1 MTFLFG
7 ILLAVFIGISLGLI
21 GGGGSVLA
29 VPVLVYVMGVA
40 PKPAIAM
47 TLFIV
52 GFVSIIGA
60 IPHWKQGN
68 VNFRTAFIFGAAT
81 MLGAFLGAKIA
92 TLPLITGSFQMILFA
107 VVVFVAAIFMIK
119 KGSQPVKKNSP
130 GELDISLYPKP
141 ICKYCWLWMI
151 TEGLGVGL
159 LTGLVG
165 VGGGFAIVPALVLLG
180 NTPMREAIGT
190 SLVIIILNS
199 GAGFIGY
206 LGHIPLNW
214 NLMISFTIAASLGI
228 IGGAYFSRFVKP
240 RQLQRGFGYFLIAVA
255 TFVLFQN
262 RNKFYSSYFP
272 QQHPIRQEQ
281 HY

>member
-7 ILLAVFIGISLGLI
+7 IILAVFIGISLGLI

-68 VNFRTAFIFGAAT
+68 INFRTAFIFGAAT
-81 MLGAFLGAKIA
+81 MLGAFVGAKIA

-130 GELDISLYPKP
+130 QELDISLYPQP

-190 SLVIIILNS
+190 SLVIIIFNS

-206 LGHIPLNW
+206 LGHVPLNW

-240 RQLQRGFGYFLIAVA
+240 KQLQRGFGYFLIAVA

-262 RNKFYSSYFP
+262 RNKFHSSFSL
-272 QQHPIRQEQ
+272 QQDHIRQEQ